1 MLASLGTAAHGSN
14 AEERFS
20 HRVQKY
26 QDRVLWQSSVRAA
39 LRTPLSRA
47 DPQPPR
53 SASLP
58 SKRRTPAGRY
68 RCSAAPQH
76 PTLPGWKLQS
86 AGRGGGGG
94 AAVCTRRAARG
105 DRCKRELLPAG
116 SSLGVLSQLT
126 SARLS
131 VLLSPGTREPG
142 NTPCLT
148 LPALY
153 SHFVR
158 RRLRSIPSKTR

>member
-1 MLASLGTAAHGSN
+1 MAKFSSCRAQNPALTRRSSASALSFASLKAPHTRRPLQVQRCASAPN
-14 AEERFS
+14 A
-20 HRVQKY
+20 
-26 QDRVLWQSSVRAA
+26 
-39 LRTPLSRA
+39 
-47 DPQPPR
+47 
-53 SASLP
+53 
-58 SKRRTPAGRY
+58 
-68 RCSAAPQH
+68 
-76 PTLPGWKLQS
+76 LPGWKLQS

-131 VLLSPGTREPG
+131 VLLSRGTREPG
-142 NTPCLT
+142 NTLCLT

>member
-1 MLASLGTAAHGSN
+1 MAQTRRKGLLTGSRNIKTESSMAKFSSCRAQNPALTRRSSVSALSFASLKAPGKV
-14 AEERFS
+14 AE
-20 HRVQKY
+20 Q
-26 QDRVLWQSSVRAA
+26 
-39 LRTPLSRA
+39 
-47 DPQPPR
+47 
-53 SASLP
+53 
-58 SKRRTPAGRY
+58 RRTPAGRY

>member
-1 MLASLGTAAHGSN
+1 MAQTRRKGLLTGSRNIKTEFYGKVQFVPRSEPRSHAPILSLRAQL
-14 AEERFS
+14 RFP
-20 HRVQKY
+20 
-26 QDRVLWQSSVRAA
+26 QSAGKGRRAA
-39 LRTPLSRA
+39 PHTRRPLQVQRCA
-47 DPQPPR
+47 
-53 SASLP
+53 SAP
-58 SKRRTPAGRY
+58 NA
-68 RCSAAPQH
+68 
-76 PTLPGWKLQS
+76 LPGWKLQS

-116 SSLGVLSQLT
+116 SSLGALPQLT